1 MPLNLL
7 PEHGNTN
14 TITGVSEV
22 SLKKFLGGSW
32 KPLIDLIASGDIKG
46 IAGVVG
52 CSNLTA
58 GGHDV
63 LTVELT
69 KELIARDILVL
80 TAGCSSGGLENC
92 GLMTPESPAPP
103 WTGIYAGPLPL
114 LPPESAARRSDN

>member
-69 KELIARDILVL
+69 RELHCQGYPGPDRRMFLRR
-80 TAGCSSGGLENC
+80 LENC
-92 GLMTPESPAPP
+92 GLMTPE
-103 WTGIYAGPLPL
+103 
-114 LPPESAARRSDN
+114 AASLARSKASGSL